1 MRSAGAMMQVFRRH
15 LEMGLLG
22 LLLMAGV
29 GLPLSVIADRSE
41 LDGTW
46 MQLQGE
52 LSPVSLTS
60 DGQAAVD
67 RYIPLRDDPD
77 LECRPASLTNIIGIP
92 DPPFQIRLYEG
103 HVEIN
108 YEYMDVNRSIPL
120 GDKLSP
126 EGVPYTV
133 ADHPHLGRSTGR
145 YEGDELV
152 IETGDP
158 EGGFVLTRAAEG
170 YPQSTQMRT
179 REQFKADGDRLY
191 VLITHNDPVNY
202 QEPFTMNLEF
212 IRVDFPILEF
222 GCTVEAASYD
232 HRL

>member
-1 MRSAGAMMQVFRRH
+1 MMQVFRQH
-15 LEMGLLG
+15 LEMGSLG

-92 DPPFQIRLYEG
+92 DPPFQIRLHEG

-120 GDKLSP
+120 GDELSP
-126 EGVPYTV
+126 EDAPHTV
-133 ADHPHLGRSTGR
+133 ADHPHLGRSAGR

-202 QEPFTMNLEF
+202 QESFTMNLEF